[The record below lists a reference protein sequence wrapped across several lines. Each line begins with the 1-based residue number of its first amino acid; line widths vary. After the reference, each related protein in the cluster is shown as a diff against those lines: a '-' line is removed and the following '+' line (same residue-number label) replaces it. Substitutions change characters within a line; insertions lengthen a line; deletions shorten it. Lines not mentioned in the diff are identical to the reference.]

1 MAVFMSMSVILMVGR
16 IRLLPTIELARHIG
30 LSSSRINEAER
41 LVKSRQQEIINAW
54 NNHLG
59 S

>member
-1 MAVFMSMSVILMVGR
+1 MHIHVSYPDGGAKFWLE
-16 IRLLPTIELARHIG
+16 PTIELAWSVG

-41 LVKSRQQEIINAW
+41 LVQSHQQEITYACNY
-54 NNHLG
+54 HFC